1 MMSKYPFMVIVIL
14 FCMTICSTSCNQSA
28 NKYSRLIEERDSL
41 KLENETQT
49 KNLNSIVEMIDTIN
63 SVLDSITMEEGML
76 FLAPTKEVKYAKS
89 KTLRDLDRFEHVLRH
104 QQRRIEELDSL
115 LSLNVNNNQ
124 SGMRILI
131 ANLKLELEKKDVQIA
146 KLRNELSRKD
156 VDISRL
162 RKEVQEQKET
172 ISKQEETIVSQGDKI
187 SEQENVIARQDEMM
201 NNGYILI
208 ASKKELVEY
217 GIISKKKFLKE
228 TKLLNDRD
236 FDDQYFQ
243 MVDIR
248 QCTEITFSARAPKVL
263 TNMPK
268 SSYTLEKN
276 GKGEYV
282 LSITNPASFWSISNY
297 LVIKTD

>member
-1 MMSKYPFMVIVIL
+1 MKIDYFAKTFIVFLMSLGIL
-14 FCMTICSTSCNQSA
+14 SCNQSA
-28 NKYSRLIEERDSL
+28 SKYSRLMEERDSL
-41 KLENETQT
+41 KLENEIQS

-76 FLAPTKEVKYAKS
+76 FLAPTKEVKFAKS

-104 QQRRIEELDSL
+104 QQRRIDELDSL

-172 ISKQEETIVSQGDKI
+172 ISKQGETIVSQGDKI
-187 SEQENVIARQDEMM
+187 SEQENVIAKQDEMM
-201 NNGYILI
+201 NNCYILI
-208 ASKKELVEY
+208 ASRKELGEM
-217 GIISKKKFLKE
+217 GITSKKRFLKVS
-228 TKLLNDRD
+228 KLLNEKE
-236 FDDQYFQ
+236 FDERLFQ
-243 MVDIR
+243 TVDIR
-248 QCTEITFSARAPKVL
+248 QCTELSFNAKNPKIL

-268 SSYTLEKN
+268 SSYNITKTN
-276 GKGEYV
+276 KGEYV
-282 LSITNPASFWSISNY
+282 LSITNVTSLWSVSNF
-297 LVIKTD
+297 LVIQTD

>member
-1 MMSKYPFMVIVIL
+1 MRINYLTKTIIVLSMSLGIL
-14 FCMTICSTSCNQSA
+14 SCNQSA
-28 NKYSRLIEERDSL
+28 SKYTRLVEERDSL
-41 KLENETQT
+41 KLENEIQT

-63 SVLDSITMEEGML
+63 SVLDSITLEEGML
-76 FLAPTKEVKYAKS
+76 FLAPTKEVKYSKS

-104 QQRRIEELDSL
+104 QQRRIDKLDSL

-187 SEQENVIARQDEMM
+187 NEQENVIAKQDEMM
-201 NNGYILI
+201 NNCYILI
-208 ASKKELVEY
+208 ASRKELGEM
-217 GIISKKKFLKE
+217 GITSKKRFLKE
-228 TKLLNDRD
+228 SKLLNEKE
-236 FDDQYFQ
+236 FDERYFQ
-243 MVDIR
+243 TIDIR
-248 QCTEITFSARAPKVL
+248 QCTELSFNAKNPRIL

-268 SSYTLEKN
+268 SSYNITKTN
-276 GKGEYV
+276 KGEYV
-282 LSITNPASFWSISNY
+282 LSITNVTAFWSVSNF
-297 LVIKTD
+297 LVIQTD

>member
-1 MMSKYPFMVIVIL
+1 MKVDCIIKTLSAIVML
-14 FCMTICSTSCNQSA
+14 TGTMSCNQSA
-28 NKYSRLIEERDSL
+28 SKYSRLVHERDSL
-41 KLENETQT
+41 KTENEIQS
-49 KNLNSIVEMIDTIN
+49 KNLNSIAEMIDTIN
-63 SVLDSITMEEGML
+63 SVLDSITLEEGML

-104 QQRRIEELDSL
+104 QQRRIDELDSL

-172 ISKQEETIVSQGDKI
+172 IYKQEETIISQGDKI

-201 NNGYILI
+201 NNCYILI
-208 ASKKELVEY
+208 GSKKELMQM
-217 GIISKKKFLKE
+217 GITSKKKFLKE
-228 TKLLNDRD
+228 NKLINDKE
-236 FDDQYFQ
+236 FDERYFQ
-243 MVDIR
+243 TIDIR
-248 QCTEITFSARAPKVL
+248 RCTELSFNAKNPKIL

-268 SSYTLEKN
+268 GSYILTKTNKE
-276 GKGEYV
+276 EYV
-282 LSITNPASFWSISNY
+282 LSITNVASFWSISNY
-297 LVIKTD
+297 LVIQTD